1 MAVDGKQGAPQRPWD
16 AAVDRK
22 VRAPADRDQPHPQ
35 RPAQGGAQ
43 LRVAQRSLRD
53 SASLS
58 MQGAPQRP
66 WDTAVDGKVR
76 APQIETSHA
85 RGAQLGQ
92 RPAQGGTS
100 GPSSVPSSPRTDAV
114 SSLPT
119 SALFPSSGS
128 AIFMQKDERVSQ
140 RLPPGNLSQ
149 LLPGAKRVPLLTAGT
164 AGSSLR
170 RKGLP
175 AACGVRWLPLRA
187 RSQHGIV

>member
-1 MAVDGKQGAPQRPWD
+1 MVWVLWRLTAQSPGSCIMQALGCLPGGSEASVNVPGLSHGDLLHLLPMSVLGWSSW
-16 AAVDRK
+16 
-22 VRAPADRDQPHPQ
+22 RAPFP
-35 RPAQGGAQ
+35 
-43 LRVAQRSLRD
+43 
-53 SASLS
+53 
-58 MQGAPQRP
+58 
-66 WDTAVDGKVR
+66 R
-76 APQIETSHA
+76 AEFALLCLFFPTQIETSHA